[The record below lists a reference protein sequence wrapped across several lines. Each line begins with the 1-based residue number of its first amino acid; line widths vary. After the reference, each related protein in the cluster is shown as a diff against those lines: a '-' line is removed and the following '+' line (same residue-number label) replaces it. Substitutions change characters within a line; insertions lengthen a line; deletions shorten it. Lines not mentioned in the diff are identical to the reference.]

1 MLIIIRVDSNLMPV
15 LGNTSLSD
23 YRSIHTSITPA
34 NQGIA
39 MLGIINHKRI
49 AGRIQIDK
57 QAKIANKKTTID
69 INKTISDDL

>member
-23 YRSIHTSITPA
+23 NRSIHTSITPA
-34 NQGIA
+34 HQGIA

-57 QAKIANKKTTID
+57 QAKKKKTTID